1 MVFEEASISGGH
13 FPPMMATSAVE
24 VMKKA
29 PHPVMDA
36 SVKRMS
42 KVWSFDAADDDG
54 DEELLLLLNSEE
66 ALLFVVVF
74 GRSSKNDLDFP
85 SHEFRAVTTDGG
97 RVTAKSSPS
106 LLSLAI

>member
-42 KVWSFDAADDDG
+42 KVWSFDDAD
-54 DEELLLLLNSEE
+54 DEELLLFLLNSEE